1 MDEKEVVK
9 KLFADIYNL
18 HTRYL
23 YVWMDDFLWE
33 RLTEEQ
39 KELSTKYEQYGNG
52 IHDLCCRMI
61 LSLVEYKSSQQK
73 EIKATGVNMR
83 EGDIIKRLI
92 EPQNENT
99 Q

>member
-33 RLTEEQ
+33 RLIDEQ
-39 KELSTKYEQYGNG
+39 RELSIKYEQYGNG

-73 EIKATGVNMR
+73 EIKAAGVNMR
-83 EGDIIKRLI
+83 EGDIVKRLI
-92 EPQNENT
+92 EPQNENI

>member
-1 MDEKEVVK
+1 MDEKEVIK

-39 KELSTKYEQYGNG
+39 KELSTKYEQYGEN
-52 IHDLCCRMI
+52 INNLCRAMM
-61 LSLVEYKSSQQK
+61 LSLVEYKERQQK
-73 EIKATGVNMR
+73 EIKAAGVNMR
-83 EGDIIKRLI
+83 EGDIIKRLMQ
-92 EPQNENT
+92 PQSENV
-99 Q
+99 